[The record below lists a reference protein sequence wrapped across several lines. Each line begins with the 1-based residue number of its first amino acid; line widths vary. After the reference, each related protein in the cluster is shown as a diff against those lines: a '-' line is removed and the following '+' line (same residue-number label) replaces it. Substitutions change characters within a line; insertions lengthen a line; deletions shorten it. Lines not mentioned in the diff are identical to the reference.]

1 MIPPC
6 SLPLSLPF
14 SPLLSCA
21 VAPPKTKQNKKQCSS
36 GQPATVDRTGYRPG
50 THVLLYFHPLF
61 LFYSLPPA
69 RNSCSAQ
76 MRLMLM
82 LPLPLPRPSSGGW
95 LNNLRQFLDILS
107 AANTHTHTYIETEPQ
122 TGPVY
127 RNRTGYMRESSSSP
141 RPAYV
146 FHVCQH
152 IFPFLVSFRFASIE
166 VKTKLNPELY
176 VPLHPFTSLLA
187 DSPCTAVIVLPIVTG
202 VFPPKFPWLCVFD
215 FESV

>member
-1 MIPPC
+1 
-6 SLPLSLPF
+6 
-14 SPLLSCA
+14 
-21 VAPPKTKQNKKQCSS
+21 
-36 GQPATVDRTGYRPG
+36 
-50 THVLLYFHPLF
+50 
-61 LFYSLPPA
+61 
-69 RNSCSAQ
+69 

-82 LPLPLPRPSSGGW
+82 LPLPLPRPRPSSGGW

-146 FHVCQH
+146 FHVYRH
-152 IFPFLVSFRFASIE
+152 IFPFLVSSRFASIE

-176 VPLHPFTSLLA
+176 VPVRPFTSLHIPSCGLPLHCSYRSSRSDRRFSSEISLA
-187 DSPCTAVIVLPIVTG
+187 V
-202 VFPPKFPWLCVFD
+202 CV
-215 FESV
+215 